1 MNESLLG
8 ENPQP
13 MYLHWT
19 EVDGSNLVSH
29 AVTQGKKQEV
39 YEVQLF

>member
-1 MNESLLG
+1 MNESLLR

-13 MYLHWT
+13 MYLPLA

-29 AVTQGKKQEV
+29 AVTQGKKREV